1 MKSLKEYLISE
12 NKETNVN
19 EGMSNADISE
29 LTDLIKRFKDVKEE
43 DLTDGDD
50 LKPEICKAL
59 DRYDDYMEEVMSMV
73 CVYHDKTTNAD
84 ELAKEIAEMAN
95 DNEMR
100 NGTEAHFVIEFL
112 YELAGIL
119 NV

>member
-1 MKSLKEYLISE
+1 MKSLKEYLVSE

-43 DLTDGDD
+43 DLTSGDD

-73 CVYHDKTTNAD
+73 CVYKNNNDPD
-84 ELAKEIAEMAN
+84 RLAREIAEMAK

>member
-1 MKSLKEYLISE
+1 
-12 NKETNVN
+12 
-19 EGMSNADISE
+19 
-29 LTDLIKRFKDVKEE
+29 
-43 DLTDGDD
+43 
-50 LKPEICKAL
+50 
-59 DRYDDYMEEVMSMV
+59 MV
-73 CVYHDKTTNAD
+73 CVYKDDND
-84 ELAKEIAEMAN
+84 PDRLAREIAEMAK